1 MRAGVYGQ
9 GGRTTPR
16 SIVADLEWAG
26 IDAFAAGARRAA
38 RGDVDVAVVLGG
50 DRGVRAYFH
59 DRPSSEVPVL
69 GLGEGESGGLLASL
83 DVRSLRSH
91 AGKLAAGR
99 YAVDAM
105 PRIGVSIDG
114 RRSHAALNDAAVFA
128 SRSAMLMEH
137 ELRVDGEAVWHDNGD
152 GVIVATPM
160 GSSAYSMSAGGPV
173 IYPGTRAFG
182 IVSVNSL
189 DVTRRPLM
197 VPDTSE
203 IEVSGISSRAHCEVV
218 LDGIDRLAV
227 RDTVRCTRLPHAAN
241 VVRLGPRAPAM
252 RGLAKKVDLAGDL
265 LRMSPSS
272 KLILTALEYGGKPM
286 SLREI
291 SSRTLLPA
299 RTMRFALRH
308 LTDNGHVKRRVSG
321 RDSRQAIYEL
331 AHRA

>member
-26 IDAFAAGARRAA
+26 IDAFAAGPRRQAREA
-38 RGDVDVAVVLGG
+38 DIAVVLGG

-59 DRPSSEVPVL
+59 GRPESEVPVL

-91 AGKLAAGR
+91 AGRLASGR
-99 YAVDAM
+99 YTVDAM

-114 RRSHAALNDAAVFA
+114 RRAHPALNDVAVFA

-137 ELRVDGEAVWHDNGD
+137 ELRIDGEAVWHDNGD

-160 GSSAYSMSAGGPV
+160 GSSAYSMSAGGPA
-173 IYPGTRAFG
+173 IFPGTRAFG
-182 IVSVNSL
+182 IVPVNSL

-203 IEVSGISSRAHCEVV
+203 ISVSGISSKTHCEAV
-218 LDGIDRLAV
+218 LDGIERLAV
-227 RDTVRCTRLPHAAN
+227 RDAVTCTRTPHAAN
-241 VVRLGPRAPAM
+241 VVRLGSAAPAM

-286 SLREI
+286 TLREI
-291 SSRTLLPA
+291 SARTLLPP

-308 LTDNGHVKRRVSG
+308 LTDNGLVKRRVSG

-331 AHRA
+331 AQRS